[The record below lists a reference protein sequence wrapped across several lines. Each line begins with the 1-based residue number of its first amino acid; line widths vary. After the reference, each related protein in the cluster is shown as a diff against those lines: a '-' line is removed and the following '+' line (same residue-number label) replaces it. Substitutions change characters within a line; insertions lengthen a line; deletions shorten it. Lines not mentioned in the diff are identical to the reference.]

1 MSTTVKTAGGKLP
14 ADVLTLVDARLQ
26 NERKSLVLAYVF
38 WLCIGYLGAH
48 HWYLGRRRTAMLY
61 VGCVILMTCSV
72 LLTGAS
78 NSLGYDTGNFW
89 GLLSSAA
96 ILIVS
101 FGMLADL
108 FLMPRYAR
116 QAIEAK
122 RRELIDRYLENGY
135 L

>member
-1 MSTTVKTAGGKLP
+1 MSTIIKTPADALP
-14 ADVLTLVDARLQ
+14 ADVLELVEARLQ

-38 WLCIGYLGAH
+38 WLCVGYLGAH
-48 HWYLGRRRTAMLY
+48 HWYLGRKRWAMLY
-61 VGCVILMTCSV
+61 TGCVILMTVSV
-72 LLTGAS
+72 LFTGMTS
-78 NSLGYDTGNFW
+78 SLGFDASSVSSI
-89 GLLSSAA
+89 LSGIP

-101 FGMLADL
+101 FGMIIDL

-122 RRELIDRYLENGY
+122 RQELINRYLKNGY

>member
-1 MSTTVKTAGGKLP
+1 ME
-14 ADVLTLVDARLQ
+14 ARLQ

-48 HWYLGRRRTAMLY
+48 LWYLGRRRHALVY
-61 VGCVILMTCSV
+61 VVCVMLMTASV
-72 LLTGAS
+72 LLTGAV
-78 NSLGYDTGNFW
+78 NAFGFDTGFVERF
-89 GLLSSAA
+89 LSGVP

-101 FGMLADL
+101 FGMIADL

-116 QAIEAK
+116 QALEAK
-122 RRELIDRYLENGY
+122 RRELIERYQQQGY